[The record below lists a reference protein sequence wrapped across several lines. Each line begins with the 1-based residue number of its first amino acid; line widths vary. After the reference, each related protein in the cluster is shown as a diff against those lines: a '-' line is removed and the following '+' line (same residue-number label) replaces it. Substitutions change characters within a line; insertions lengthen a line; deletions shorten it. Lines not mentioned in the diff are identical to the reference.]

1 MIAYSEQQLRAISNR
16 ANRLVIQASAGAGK
30 TRVIVGRFLDE
41 VMVHGRSVE
50 QVLTTTFTNKAA
62 SEMKL
67 RITTAFRDAGLH
79 KEAHEVQSG
88 PIQTLHSF
96 CERVLR
102 ANACEVPIDPDFSVL
117 PISDKKEWV
126 RIALGQAIE
135 ASTGEQREFE
145 NFFESLAGVREDE
158 SDSPHSRLETW
169 ASKCLDEFRGSTVR
183 LEELAHISS
192 SPEMYSRHW
201 KAQFCMWVEQQTSVT
216 CDFEASEFW
225 ASLRRTLK
233 DAGKRIFSYSEATAH
248 LMDAQWEAFC
258 ERSTQLIRI
267 TALTWRL
274 LEDRMRAEAK
284 LDFTLLESACLD
296 LLRTQPEVAERLRR
310 QYPVVLVDESQ
321 DLNPI
326 QYAILDYLR
335 PESLTLVGDPAQSI
349 YSFRQAAPRLFQEF
363 ADSAAVERLTCN
375 YRSDPGLIQT
385 LDSVFSKRWTHH
397 VPMESGR
404 AEGTEKNPVE
414 IWDLATKDWRAIA
427 LQVQSL
433 GERFDWNDIAILVRR
448 GWVGSEI
455 AARIRELGIA
465 ARLEGISETFYSSL
479 EVSDLAN
486 TLEALCDP
494 TDRFAV
500 CCMMRSPVV
509 GLSLST
515 TLRYASQET
524 CELSEE
530 PPEWVL
536 ENDRET
542 WQRWMAWFGKLSSSS
557 ASLPAWELLSA
568 ILAQSSYY
576 VESAK
581 LSTRWQTLAN
591 VRKLL
596 QLASTEVGLGGA
608 EFAAKIRTIQRL
620 KHKEGVAE
628 AVEPGTPMV
637 RIMTIHAAKGLEFP
651 CVVLPDAFGAV
662 VVRANTL
669 ELERERGLVVP
680 VLEDVEK
687 EYRTAMLA
695 LQRRKVI
702 EEFERVLYVAM
713 TRAEEKLCVVASPDI
728 SASQSGY
735 FMWELLNQPEL
746 SHLPRVRLGEASPSF
761 DPL

>member
-1 MIAYSEQQLRAISNR
+1 MITYSEQQLRAISNR
-16 ANRLVIQASAGAGK
+16 SNRLVIQASAGAGK
-30 TRVIVGRFLDE
+30 TRVIVGRFLEE
-41 VMVHGRSVE
+41 VMVHGHSVE
-50 QVLTTTFTNKAA
+50 NVLTTTFTNKAA

-79 KEAHEVQSG
+79 KEAHDVQSG

-102 ANACEVPIDPDFSVL
+102 ANACEVPIDPDFTVL

-126 RIALGQAIE
+126 RVALGHAIE
-135 ASTGEQREFE
+135 ASTGERRDFE
-145 NFFESLAGVREDE
+145 NFFESLAGIREDD

-183 LEELAHISS
+183 LEELARISS
-192 SPEMYSRHW
+192 SAETYGRHW
-201 KAQFCMWVEQQTSVT
+201 REQFCNWVEEQTSVK
-216 CDFEASEFW
+216 CDVEASEFW
-225 ASLRRTLK
+225 VNVRRLLK
-233 DAGKRIFSYSEATAH
+233 DAGKRPFSFSEATAQ

-267 TALTWRL
+267 TALTWQL
-274 LEDRMRAEAK
+274 LEDRMRNEAK
-284 LDFTLLESACLD
+284 LDFSMLESACLD
-296 LLRTQPEVAERLRR
+296 LLRTQPSVAERLRR

-326 QYAILDYLR
+326 QYSLLDHLS
-335 PESLTLVGDPAQSI
+335 PHSLTLVGDPAQSI
-349 YSFRQAAPRLFQEF
+349 YAFRQAAPHLFQEF
-363 ADSAAVERLTCN
+363 AESAAVERLTCN
-375 YRSDPGLIQT
+375 YRSAPGLIQT
-385 LDSVFSKRWTHH
+385 LDTVFSKRWTHH

-404 AEGTEKNPVE
+404 SEGREAHPVE
-414 IWDLATKDWRAIA
+414 IWDLATKDYRAIA
-427 LQVQSL
+427 LQVQAL
-433 GERFDWNDIAILVRR
+433 GERFAWNDIAILVRR

-494 TDRFAV
+494 TDRFAM

-509 GLSLST
+509 GLSLAT
-515 TLRYASQET
+515 TLRFAAQESQELT
-524 CELSEE
+524 DE
-530 PPEWVL
+530 PPDWVL
-536 ENDRET
+536 EGDQEAWR
-542 WQRWMAWFGKLSSSS
+542 RWMAWFGKLSRSSS
-557 ASLPAWELLSA
+557 SVPAWELISA
-568 ILAQSSYY
+568 VLAQSAYA
-576 VESAK
+576 VDSAK
-581 LSTRWQTLAN
+581 SPTRWQTLAN

-596 QLASTEVGLGGA
+596 QLASLEVGMGGA

-651 CVVLPDAFGAV
+651 CVVLPDAFGAI

-669 ELERERGLVVP
+669 ELERDRGLVVP

-687 EYRTAMLA
+687 EYRAAMLA

-728 SASQSGY
+728 SSALSGS
-735 FMWELLNQPEL
+735 FMWDLLNQPEL